1 MIVRRRNLM
10 ERVLVW
16 RVMERVGG
24 VMSGGLG
31 VVRRV
36 VGVVVVD

>member
-1 MIVRRRNLM
+1 M
-10 ERVLVW
+10 ERMVVW
-16 RVMERVGG
+16 RVMERVGCG
-24 VMSGGLG
+24 MSGGLG